1 MQTEETRALIK
12 TYYDT
17 LPIGNREKL
26 AALFT
31 DDVEWY
37 PPESAPLAVIKGRDA
52 VTRELGGETPKR
64 MFDMKTF
71 RLTIHRILADGETA
85 VVQHSISAKTR
96 AGEQYENEY
105 CWVYHCRDGKI
116 AKIEEYADTHKAAR
130 IMKWEN

>member
-1 MQTEETRALIK
+1 MISIPLCGLSADRNPTTGGNIYRRAVNQK
-12 TYYDT
+12 GQNTYT
-17 LPIGNREKL
+17 PGHE
-26 AALFT
+26 
-31 DDVEWY
+31 
-37 PPESAPLAVIKGRDA
+37 AVS
-52 VTRELGGETPKR
+52 RELGGETPKR
-64 MFDMKTF
+64 IFDMKTF

-130 IMKWEN
+130 I